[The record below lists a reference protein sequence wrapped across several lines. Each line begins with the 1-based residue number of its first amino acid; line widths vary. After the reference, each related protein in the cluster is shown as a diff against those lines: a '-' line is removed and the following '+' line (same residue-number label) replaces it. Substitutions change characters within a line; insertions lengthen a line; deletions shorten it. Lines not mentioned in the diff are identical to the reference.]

1 MKNDEMLT
9 TQFPGGKFENSC
21 HFVEYHG
28 NRDEL
33 FETSSETTCEIIPFY
48 TTYVLY
54 LLCPFELKFRIND
67 LMTLITQMGYYVN
80 CGLKG

>member
-1 MKNDEMLT
+1 MLVKGNDLLTIENDEMLT
-9 TQFPGGKFENSC
+9 TEFPGGKFENSC

-48 TTYVLY
+48 TILMYCTYCVL
-54 LLCPFELKFRIND
+54 LNLNSEL
-67 LMTLITQMGYYVN
+67 TT
-80 CGLKG
+80 